1 MVTRNVASAERPPK
15 VAGEDK
21 VQIVE
26 QHRLEELLA
35 KLRGRVIYPKVV
47 LSLFAGL
54 RRGELLALRWRHIDL
69 DRNHPAGA

>member
-1 MVTRNVASAERPPK
+1 VTRNVASAERPPK
-15 VAGEDK
+15 VAGEDE

-54 RRGELLALRWRHIDL
+54 RRGELLALRCK
-69 DRNHPAGA
+69 AGVQRVNKTAVSR